1 MKEKVIFTVGEIVS
15 AVGGKL
21 IKGNPEMSVS
31 SVTTD
36 SRMSDMDDLF
46 IPLKGEKFDGH
57 HFIKDI
63 LSEKRMKGFLYSSS
77 NSIPEIPDDCFAI
90 EVKDTLHALGRLSS
104 FHRNRVQ
111 AEVIGI
117 TGTNGK
123 TTTKELIAQI
133 FSQKY
138 KTLKS
143 EKNYNNEVGVPFT
156 LFRLSKEDRYAV
168 IEMGMN
174 HSGEISRLSS
184 YAQPDSALITN
195 AGEGH
200 LEFLGTVENVAKAK
214 SEIMEPMKKGSFI
227 FLNKD
232 SEALNVM
239 ESRAQSAGLKVISF
253 GLKNADI
260 SPENFKLS
268 ADRIDYT
275 LMGKKYSA
283 PLYGIHNLYNLL
295 ASSALSLYYG
305 ITSEQINEA
314 FASFENVGKR
324 SEISDSIYTVIN
336 DTYNSNPLSLRSA
349 LNSIGMI
356 YKDRRKIVVISDM
369 KELGDK
375 SEFYHR
381 AACHDAVSSGFEYL
395 LTYGEYSEYM
405 YKEAVVSGGIKAEHF
420 DSKEDL
426 LASLYKLLK
435 KDDVVLV
442 KGSRSMKMEEVAEK
456 IIRV

>member
-1 MKEKVIFTVGEIVS
+1 MKEKVIFTSSEIVS

-21 IKGNPEMSVS
+21 IKGNPDMTVS

-36 SRMSDMDDLF
+36 SRLSDMDDLF

-57 HFIKDI
+57 HFINDI

-275 LMGKKYSA
+275 L
-283 PLYGIHNLYNLL
+283 
-295 ASSALSLYYG
+295 
-305 ITSEQINEA
+305 
-314 FASFENVGKR
+314 
-324 SEISDSIYTVIN
+324 
-336 DTYNSNPLSLRSA
+336 
-349 LNSIGMI
+349 
-356 YKDRRKIVVISDM
+356 
-369 KELGDK
+369 
-375 SEFYHR
+375 
-381 AACHDAVSSGFEYL
+381 
-395 LTYGEYSEYM
+395 
-405 YKEAVVSGGIKAEHF
+405 
-420 DSKEDL
+420 
-426 LASLYKLLK
+426 
-435 KDDVVLV
+435 
-442 KGSRSMKMEEVAEK
+442 
-456 IIRV
+456 